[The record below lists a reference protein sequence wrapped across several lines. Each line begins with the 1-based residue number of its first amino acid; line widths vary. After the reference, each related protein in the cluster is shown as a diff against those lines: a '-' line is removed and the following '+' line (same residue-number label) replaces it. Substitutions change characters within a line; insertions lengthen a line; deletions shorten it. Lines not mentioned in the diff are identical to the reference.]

1 MAFRKVQNQSSV
13 TSSTLSLAGW
23 GKVAQKKMLET
34 CSSYQNEKKGRGD
47 GARVG
52 KGREGIVFVVVAT
65 SYVGWTGERGFTG
78 EGWSGC

>member
-23 GKVAQKKMLET
+23 GESCAKK
-34 CSSYQNEKKGRGD
+34 CSRPARATRMKKKGRGD

-52 KGREGIVFVVVAT
+52 KGWEGIVFVVVAT

>member
-1 MAFRKVQNQSSV
+1 
-13 TSSTLSLAGW
+13 
-23 GKVAQKKMLET
+23 MLET

-52 KGREGIVFVVVAT
+52 KDWEGIVFVVVAT
-65 SYVGWTGERGFTG
+65 SYVGWKGDRGFTG